1 MAEKTVDTQEK
12 ATYKKTHGSALN
24 TAKEKK
30 TWIIANK
37 GSFVT
42 DKETKEAKKYV
53 RNRNGKDVT
62 YLALKVP
69 PFKDGTDLNLCVY
82 IPEKSIVKQS
92 TIHKEMLE
100 KEGKNPDI
108 YVSVALKEYRNS
120 KTGELR
126 ESLEGWQVGKDGE
139 LKNITISPKELAN
152 AMPSHKTKVN
162 EKGETVK
169 VGKRVIPK
177 ITVKEKVEEKTV
189 TADLSKEETKTKE
202 NPGRNM

>member
-1 MAEKTVDTQEK
+1 MAEKTVDQEK
-12 ATYKKTHGSALN
+12 ATYKKTHGSAMN
-24 TAKEKK
+24 TAKDKK

-37 GSFVT
+37 KSFVV

-69 PFKDGTDLNLCVY
+69 PFKDGTDLNLYVY

-92 TIHKEMLE
+92 AIHKDMLE
-100 KEGKNPDI
+100 KEGKKSEE
-108 YVSVALKEYRNS
+108 YVSVALKEYHNT
-120 KTGELR
+120 KTGAIR
-126 ESLEGWQVGKDGE
+126 ESLEGWQVGKNGE

-152 AMPSHKTKVN
+152 AMPAHKTKVN

-169 VGKRVIPK
+169 VGKRVIPQ
-177 ITVKEKVEEKTV
+177 ITVKEKVEEKKV
-189 TADLSKEETKTKE
+189 AADLSKEETKTKE
-202 NPGRNM
+202 NPGQTM